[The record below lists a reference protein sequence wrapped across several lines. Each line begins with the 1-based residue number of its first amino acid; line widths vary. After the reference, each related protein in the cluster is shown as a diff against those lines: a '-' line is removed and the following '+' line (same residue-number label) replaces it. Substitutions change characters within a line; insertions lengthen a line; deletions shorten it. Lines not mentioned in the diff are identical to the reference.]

1 MQIVVGTFG
10 RIMVGTFVQI
20 VVGIFGRIV
29 VGAFERQARSSSYK
43 APGLKAQGWGLRAHG
58 SGVKDVVGTFRRI
71 VMETF
76 VRIVVGTFGRIAVGT
91 FELQARSSS

>member
-29 VGAFERQARSSSYK
+29 VGTFERQARSSSYK
-43 APGLKAQGWGLRAHG
+43 APGLKAQG
-58 SGVKDVVGTFRRI
+58 
-71 VMETF
+71 
-76 VRIVVGTFGRIAVGT
+76 
-91 FELQARSSS
+91 